1 MSSALPYG
9 IGSASAAVGSAAAA
23 TGTDGRRYHTV
34 IPAGCKVPFNVDVR
48 YINLKYLGGGAYGCV
63 ASAEDTL
70 TGKKVAIKL
79 VRDVFRDLFD
89 AKRILRELI
98 LLRHLGRG
106 HENLLWLSDIM
117 VSPPNRHFKD
127 LYIVADVMVRLEH
140 QPQGPVHQLQS
151 ARAQLCCACL
161 VVLAQ

>member
-1 MSSALPYG
+1 MAAVSSG
-9 IGSASAAVGSAAAA
+9 IPFGLSAASAAGSAAAAA

-34 IPAGCKVPFNVDVR
+34 VPAGCKVPFNVDVR
-48 YINLKYLGGGAYGCV
+48 YSNLKYLGGGAYGCV

-127 LYIVADVMVRLEH
+127 LYIVADVMVSRR
-140 QPQGPVHQLQS
+140 
-151 ARAQLCCACL
+151 RASPSTCTTATMACRKH
-161 VVLAQ
+161 